1 MIRINNMTRGR
12 FGNKI
17 LQYNSMMQLASKL
30 NTTAY
35 CAFWNE
41 GYAIFDLM
49 TDHSEK
55 KAKRNEKILSWDL
68 FLELSWENL
77 KELHNEFDLVLD
89 DPAYMLHNVF
99 YQITNQDPRNFL
111 QINERYKRNLPQ
123 HKTNIGIHFRGTDIL
138 GADGNHGR
146 EIHKPQY
153 YRDSIDTTE
162 SEFNNTKYYLCTDDL
177 SFESYRETIAY
188 LEQKQCSYEI
198 GNINNHLVDFST
210 LAECDVLIASSSTF
224 VVCAGFLGKKDKKI
238 IHSQEWVEKNINH
251 EPWHHKPDPE
261 NVRKQQ
267 KSFDNFWIEACN
279 GQNKFYKVWKWR

>member
-1 MIRINNMTRGR
+1 
-12 FGNKI
+12 
-17 LQYNSMMQLASKL
+17 
-30 NTTAY
+30 
-35 CAFWNE
+35 
-41 GYAIFDLM
+41 M

-267 KSFDNFWIEACN
+267 KSFDNFWIEASKS
-279 GQNKFYKVWKWR
+279 QNKFYKVWKWR